1 MHYLTKA
8 FTGAVKL
15 DSVEAFCCEPGC
27 MKYFSNDQC
36 LKAHIK
42 SCHQHITCEICGTKQ
57 VKRNIKR
64 HLQMHEVEVSLVRIK
79 CNHKGCLH
87 TFSNVRYITTDFLH
101 FHLIFQHFYI
111 CTTEYHGFSIIF
123 FCTCLYIIR
132 NQISV
137 STRRLC
143 TSILNLLPVALLVV
157 E

>member
-1 MHYLTKA
+1 MHYLTNA
-8 FTGAVKL
+8 FTAAVKL

-27 MKYFSNDQC
+27 MKYFANDQC

-42 SCHQHITCEICGTKQ
+42 SCHRHITCEICGTKQ
-57 VKRNIKR
+57 LKKNIKR
-64 HLQMHEVEVSLVRIK
+64 HLQMHEAEVSLVRIK

-87 TFSNVRYITTDFLH
+87 TFSNVRYNTIDILH
-101 FHLIFQHFYI
+101 FQLIFIYTQLN
-111 CTTEYHGFSIIF
+111 IIWLF
-123 FCTCLYIIR
+123 NDIFCTCLYIYIFR

-143 TSILNLLPVALLVV
+143 TLILNLLPVALVVV